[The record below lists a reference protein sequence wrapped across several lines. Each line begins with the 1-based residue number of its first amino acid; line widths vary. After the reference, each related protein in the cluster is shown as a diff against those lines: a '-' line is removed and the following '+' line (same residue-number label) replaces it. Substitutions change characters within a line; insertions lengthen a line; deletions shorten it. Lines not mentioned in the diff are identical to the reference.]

1 MKFCLYNSPLFVP
14 YTTRWPLPH
23 FHLKH
28 EQNVCKMV
36 DSLQRSRKNSR
47 DWCLLFLT
55 PNELKKKGWECK
67 VNVRKYWK
75 RFYSIHTEIYLVKSY
90 CSCLWLDE
98 RCIFT
103 VVRFVLK
110 SVNLCVYKIKT
121 SYHGKCTRM
130 IFSHSLRCIKKL
142 TRSLR
147 SVVLFFWFNADSWIK
162 IVRAHFPRI
171 IAISAT

>member
-23 FHLKH
+23 FHLKY

-55 PNELKKKGWECK
+55 PNDFKNKDE
-67 VNVRKYWK
+67 NVRLMSESIEKDFTPYTL
-75 RFYSIHTEIYLVKSY
+75 RFTLWNPIVRAY
-90 CSCLWLDE
+90 CSWLDE

-147 SVVLFFWFNADSWIK
+147 SVVLFFDSTLI
-162 IVRAHFPRI
+162 RE
-171 IAISAT
+171 